1 MKTTHQQLIAIFSFV
16 LLCSNLLAQTTKQIV
31 LSFNANDFTYTYDN
45 DSNLVIGYE
54 IHDIFYRNDITA
66 PSLPFIDVNVLIG
79 RNDVCSGVSV
89 NIVSQ
94 TILMD
99 IDMADNPEIIPAGI
113 GSVMNQ
119 NTVMSTSTIYP
130 DTIFEYT
137 CVTSIGGY
145 RMVNMCVSPFKY
157 NVATRSLSLISQF
170 EITISSYED
179 DTINIGGERALC
191 EDFRDD
197 VRNMIVNPD
206 DMDILYPTSM
216 LPRKARRVS
225 SLDDDN
231 FDYVIITDSSLVSAF
246 MPLADWKNQKGV
258 RTRIVT
264 VQQIDE
270 NYNDSLLQLKIK
282 YYLKDRYDNDSIQYA
297 LLGGDDNII
306 PAFFYDMNVVFSNQ
320 IQYSTKMPIDM
331 FYACFG
337 GSFNWNKNNDDIMGE
352 DFSYIDFEPEITLA
366 RLPVRTT
373 EDVIAVVNKIINY
386 EKNPPIENWN
396 NSLLMAGCKIDFL
409 DDSLNISDS
418 EKTGDLLYNIY
429 IKDKWQGQRIRFYD
443 TRTDFP
449 GGDGYDFSSENLQ
462 AQLSN
467 GFAFVDIMTHGLYA
481 TYQME
486 HNGDSYGV
494 GFASVLHNPQPTIIT
509 TSACHTNDFIGT
521 DDCLSESFIKN
532 KDSGIIAYLGC
543 SKESFFRFPNTN
555 NIDDYTKIS
564 DTPKFNGIFYNT
576 MFRNL
581 CSLNFGKLVDY
592 TKVHA
597 FPYSTLKHNTCQ
609 RWIVFGTNPIGDP
622 EMPIF
627 TYQPKRFT
635 GIDCSL
641 QDGIFTVNTETDT
654 CRICFSVTDEY
665 GNKNYIILN
674 DTTSATININDGD
687 TLGVCITKQLFV
699 PYIMTIVNDTIYLQ
713 DEEIEGNRN
722 LFSKNIVIGKDVTDI
737 KPHGPVEIKN
747 GMVNINFQKEVFIKN
762 NFEVKKGA
770 TLVIKPNN

>member
-45 DSNLVIGYE
+45 DSNLVIGSE

-264 VQQIDE
+264 EQQIDE
-270 NYNDSLLQLKIK
+270 NYTDSLLQLKIK
-282 YYLKDRYDNDSIQYA
+282 HYLKDRYDNDSIQYA
-297 LLGGDDNII
+297 LLGGDDDII
-306 PAFFYDMNVVFSNQ
+306 PAFFYDMKVVFSNQ
-320 IQYSTKMPIDM
+320 IQYSTKMPVDM

-337 GSFNWNKNNDDIMGE
+337 GSFNWNKNNDDIMDE
-352 DFSYIDFEPEITLA
+352 NLNDIDFEPEISLT
-366 RLPVRTT
+366 RLPVRTI
-373 EDVIAVVNKIINY
+373 EDVNAVVNKIINY
-386 EKNPPIENWN
+386 EKKPPIDNWN
-396 NSLLMAGCKIDFL
+396 NSLLMGGTKVKKYNSIGT
-409 DDSLNISDS
+409 SDV
-418 EKTGDLLYNIY
+418 EIIGNNLYNIF
-429 IKDKWQGQRIRFYD
+429 IKDVWQGQRIRFYD
-443 TRTDFP
+443 TKTDFP
-449 GGDGYDFSSENLQ
+449 EGEDYDFSSENLQ
-462 AQLSN
+462 TQLSN
-467 GFAFVDIMTHGLYA
+467 GFAFADIMTHGSYA

-494 GFASVLHNPQPTIIT
+494 GSASILQNSHPTIIT
-509 TSACHTNDFIGT
+509 TSACYTNDFIGSE
-521 DDCLSESFIKN
+521 DCLSESFIKN
-532 KDSGIIAYLGC
+532 KDSWIIAYLGC
-543 SKESFFRFPNTN
+543 SKQGFYSVPD
-555 NIDDYTKIS
+555 NIDNYTKIS
-564 DTPKFNGIFYNT
+564 DSPKFNGKFYNT

-581 CSLNFGKLVDY
+581 CSKNFGKLVDY
-592 TKVHA
+592 TKVHT

-627 TYQPKRFT
+627 TCQPKRFT
-635 GIDCSL
+635 GIGCSL
-641 QDGIFTVNTETDT
+641 QNGNFTVNTGTDT
-654 CRICFSVTDEY
+654 CRICFTVTDEY

-674 DTTSATININDGD
+674 DTTTATISINDGD

-699 PYIMTIVNDTIYLQ
+699 PYIITIVNDTIYLQ
-713 DEEIEGNRN
+713 DEVMEGNRN
-722 LFSKNIVIGKDVTDI
+722 LISRNVVIGKDVTNI
-737 KPHGPVEIKN
+737 KSHGPVVIKN
-747 GMVNINFQKEVFIKN
+747 GKVGINFQKEVFIKN
-762 NFEVKKGA
+762 NFEVKKGS
-770 TLVIKPNN
+770 TLIISPNN